1 MKLKMK
7 FLKPCRKNL
16 INQWKIQQVLKQISF
31 TIFEFRND
39 YKNVSDEIVVCGDD
53 VVEEGGTIEDDSAF
67 DFIGSTQYPQTP

>member
-1 MKLKMK
+1 MQKESDKSVEDTTGFK
-7 FLKPCRKNL
+7 T
-16 INQWKIQQVLKQISF
+16 NQLYY
-31 TIFEFRND
+31 FEFRND